1 MASAKAQ
8 GDTDGEKTTTHR
20 ERVRKILNFEE
31 ADRPAIDLGATRM
44 TGTTAWTYGALKQ
57 ALGIDGGVTRVP
69 DMFQMLAEV
78 EEPVLDA
85 LGCDFAIVP
94 ADQMPYGLSRNTW
107 KDFTFWDGQTFQVPS
122 EFQPQVTDDGSLLVG
137 DGPGWA
143 QEVARMPSGGRYFD
157 AVNVANLTDTF
168 EVPHIDEKDWRLP
181 ATLDD
186 EFLERERARIES
198 LYRSTDRALVVTP
211 PFNLSS
217 GYGGLY
223 QWGMKMALDPEHCRA
238 FMLAQGEASARVARQ
253 YLQVVGEYL
262 DVVVLSGADY
272 GTQDREVFRP
282 QLFGEI
288 MTPGWK
294 LVCDAVHEFAHIKV
308 FIHSCGSI
316 PGLIPHIVEAGV
328 DCLNPV
334 QWGAAGMDR
343 EWMKK
348 SFGDRVVFWGGGIN
362 TQNTFPF
369 GTAEEVRR
377 EARECLDIYAPGGG
391 FVVNPIHN
399 VQADVPVEN
408 ILALYETGRDYRY

>member
-1 MASAKAQ
+1 MATQAL
-8 GDTDGEKTTTHR
+8 THR
-20 ERVRKILNFEE
+20 ERARKILNFEE

-44 TGTTAWTYGALKQ
+44 TGTTAWTYVALKQ
-57 ALGIDGGVTRVP
+57 ALGIAGGVTRVP
-69 DMFQMLAEV
+69 DLFQMLAEV
-78 EEPVLDA
+78 EEPVMDA

-94 ADQMPYGLSRNTW
+94 ADEMPYGLSLNTW

-122 EFQPQVTDDGSLLVG
+122 EFEPQTSDDGSLLVG
-137 DGPGWA
+137 DGPGWSEA
-143 QEVARMPSGGRYFD
+143 VARMPSGGRYFD

-168 EVPHIDEKDWRLP
+168 EVPHLDEADWGLP
-181 ATLDD
+181 APLDD
-186 EFLERERARIES
+186 EYLERERAKIER
-198 LYRSTDRALVVTP
+198 LFRSTDRALVVTP
-211 PFNLSS
+211 PFRLSS

-223 QWGMKMALDPEHCRA
+223 QWGMNMALDPDHCRA
-238 FMLAQGEASARVARQ
+238 FMLAQGEASANVARQ
-253 YLQVVGEYL
+253 YLEVVAEYV
-262 DVVVLSGADY
+262 DVVVLSGSDY

-282 QLFGEI
+282 ELFGEI

-294 LVCDAVHEFAHIKV
+294 LVCDAVHEFEDVKV

-348 SFGDRVVFWGGGIN
+348 SFGDRITFWGGGIN

-377 EARECLDIYAPGGG
+377 EARECLDI
-391 FVVNPIHN
+391 
-399 VQADVPVEN
+399 
-408 ILALYETGRDYRY
+408 